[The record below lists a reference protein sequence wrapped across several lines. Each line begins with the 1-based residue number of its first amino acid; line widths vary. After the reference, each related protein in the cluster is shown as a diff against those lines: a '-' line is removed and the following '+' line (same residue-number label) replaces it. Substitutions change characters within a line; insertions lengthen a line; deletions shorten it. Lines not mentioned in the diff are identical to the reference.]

1 MPAGVTTAAIAK
13 AGDMSDED
21 LVGAERVAVW
31 AAAGWAG
38 HPPTVRGLRQVAEHD
53 NKPRVRTD
61 KLASVEGRRGRAG
74 AVCSTKGLCPR
85 IT

>member
-1 MPAGVTTAAIAK
+1 MVLGGVEIRTTAGPATALAVRVQRRPVRHRITGSAMPAGVTTAAIAK

-38 HPPTVRGLRQVAEHD
+38 HPPTVRGLR
-53 NKPRVRTD
+53 
-61 KLASVEGRRGRAG
+61 
-74 AVCSTKGLCPR
+74 
-85 IT
+85 